1 MPVPVL
7 WLWLSLRRIRNNR
20 GELVKIALIICCAG
34 KCSQGVESS
43 TYTILYLIGKFKK
56 FFIEKL
62 KKLRYNYCVKLFI
75 QSDPESIPAG
85 EMR

>member
-1 MPVPVL
+1 M
-7 WLWLSLRRIRNNR
+7 
-20 GELVKIALIICCAG
+20 EKFALIICYVG
-34 KCSQGVESS
+34 KCSRCIESS
-43 TYTILYLIGKFKK
+43 TYTILYLMGNFKK

-75 QSDPESIPAG
+75 QSDPELIPAG